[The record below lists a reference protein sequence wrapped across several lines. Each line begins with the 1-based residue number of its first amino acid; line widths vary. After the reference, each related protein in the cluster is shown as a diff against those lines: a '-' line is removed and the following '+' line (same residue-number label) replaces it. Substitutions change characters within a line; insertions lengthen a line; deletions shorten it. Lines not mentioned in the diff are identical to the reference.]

1 MRFAALEEGSPQA
14 GFAGLLRDTGLQEA
28 GALGA
33 LVLDCRRRP
42 ADKLAVVFSGPVAA
56 VRVRR
61 RRAGRVSETALRSD
75 AVRPDAVQQL
85 GRGPEVLAP
94 GPPHHDS
101 KHRRDLSSSSE
112 DIPERWPTPMHLL
125 VAAALLILQARRHPP
140 SVVGWIVKSG
150 NAISPRPVLGLA

>member
-14 GFAGLLRDTGLQEA
+14 GFAGLRRDTGLQEA

-42 ADKLAVVFSGPVAA
+42 ADELAVVFGGPVAA

-61 RRAGRVSETALRSD
+61 RRVGRVSETPLRSD

-94 GPPHHDS
+94 ALPHHDS
-101 KHRRDLSSSSE
+101 EHRRPPEAQAHKELASDLSSSLE
-112 DIPERWPTPMHLL
+112 DIPE
-125 VAAALLILQARRHPP
+125 
-140 SVVGWIVKSG
+140 G
-150 NAISPRPVLGLA
+150 